1 MPPTPRRRSARL
13 AKTPKVTVEKELPSV
28 AEEERE
34 STKTPSRSA
43 AKPTPKNC
51 LSTPVSSAIKPSHDE
66 MHPSKAR
73 PTVGEAS
80 SALRLGFS
88 DIPSDG
94 RAGPMA
100 TPSKTITTAAGD
112 APAVNN
118 KGLPPSS
125 PFSFRFAREAAD
137 TALSN
142 DARRM
147 MDEIRGQAVKIK
159 ADLLAQQGGD
169 GGQPTSISGRV
180 FAKLK
185 GAATGRGRFS
195 AAHTAEFDKMDS
207 IEGHASAWRAQNGR
221 FTPATSGLKHSP
233 SKNTLD
239 GSGLKPSPSKTDLQ
253 PKRNLKR
260 TSSIANLDYGGAD
273 NGRLPNPPSGVKRM
287 KQRPH
292 DDSSTCRPVSRDASA
307 LPRPVSSHGSLSKS
321 RSGNLARLMSPTKA
335 SLAHST
341 DVRKPVGSLT
351 PSPSKTSL
359 RGLAKSA
366 STTKLPSDA
375 ADTNRPFLSPGRFQK
390 VKSILRGQ
398 RLDLGGGGGT
408 TATTSIAAAAAA
420 TTTAA
425 KSAIPQ
431 PAAVRVLQTPDP
443 PLRTDKAL
451 PAVALTTPRR
461 KLPKRVDFTPGTN
474 AKLSHAS
481 PSPLKS
487 NRPPLREIDIGHD
500 ELSDDDEEEEDV
512 LNGQN
517 QPKGNCLYPDLSPL
531 RRLVGTESPG
541 NVRGTFTFRSE
552 HQCKFEDARHAK
564 PSIRRVRESAVPVTD
579 MPGSFPAPPSP
590 SCHPNKENT
599 APSPTRL
606 LPGTAHGMHNKKR
619 HRAKSDEE
627 DADEEAAARA
637 MKKRKKAHVPEGQ
650 ALLAP
655 RLVSGHKRDRSGLH
669 GPGRK
674 PGWTAS
680 PGKKSVVLSKS
691 RLDVL
696 ARPKNRGSRK

>member
-28 AEEERE
+28 VEEERE

-51 LSTPVSSAIKPSHDE
+51 LSTPLSSAIKPSHDE

-73 PTVGEAS
+73 PSVGEPS

-94 RAGPMA
+94 RAGLNP
-100 TPSKTITTAAGD
+100 TPSKTIATGTGD
-112 APAVNN
+112 VPKVN

-125 PFSFRFAREAAD
+125 PFSFRFARDAAD
-137 TALSN
+137 TALSS

-169 GGQPTSISGRV
+169 GGQPTSLGGRV
-180 FAKLK
+180 IAKLK

-233 SKNTLD
+233 SKNTLN

-273 NGRLPNPPSGVKRM
+273 NGKLPNPPSGVKRM
-287 KQRPH
+287 KQRTH
-292 DDSSTCRPVSRDASA
+292 DDSSTGRPVSRDASA
-307 LPRPVSSHGSLSKS
+307 LPRPVSSYGSLSKS

-335 SLAHST
+335 SLAHSST
-341 DVRKPVGSLT
+341 VDLRKPVGSLT

-375 ADTNRPFLSPGRFQK
+375 ADTNRRFLSPGRFQR

-398 RLDLGGGGGT
+398 GLDLGGV
-408 TATTSIAAAAAA
+408 TTSSIAA
-420 TTTAA
+420 TTTTTTTTTT

-431 PAAVRVLQTPDP
+431 PSAVRVFQTPDP
-443 PLRTDKAL
+443 PLRTDKPM
-451 PAVALTTPRR
+451 PAAALTTPRR
-461 KLPKRVDFTPGTN
+461 KLPKRVDFTPDTKAN
-474 AKLSHAS
+474 LSHAS

-487 NRPPLREIDIGHD
+487 DRPPLREIDIGHD
-500 ELSDDDEEEEDV
+500 GLTDDDEEEDV
-512 LNGQN
+512 SDGQD

-531 RRLVGTESPG
+531 RRLVGTESSG
-541 NVRGTFTFRSE
+541 DVRGTFTFRSE
-552 HQCKFEDARHAK
+552 QQCKFEDARHAK

-599 APSPTRL
+599 APTPARL

-655 RLVSGHKRDRSGLH
+655 RLMSGHKRDRSGHH

-691 RLDVL
+691 RLDML
-696 ARPKNRGSRK
+696 AQPKNRG